1 MKEVTRRIIA
11 WTGLVFMT
19 AFSALMIT
27 SFFNADLLWGKIVYV
42 ALACLIVGLVLF
54 AMIYFDNKERRAKQQ
69 AEDEEKARRA
79 ENKRKREQNQAK
91 IAEQNVQNAQ
101 LTYDLNQTRYR
112 EGDITGMEM
121 SQFQTQLS
129 NKKIT
134 YTQALINY
142 RIELLNLKILS
153 LYDFDKNIP
162 LVPMKDIIDKK

>member
-79 ENKRKREQNQAK
+79 ENKRKREQNQTK
-91 IAEQNVQNAQ
+91 IAEQNAKEQSAEQPDGVIENAPQ
-101 LTYDLNQTRYR
+101 QESEPAEQKASD
-112 EGDITGMEM
+112 D
-121 SQFQTQLS
+121 
-129 NKKIT
+129 
-134 YTQALINY
+134 
-142 RIELLNLKILS
+142 
-153 LYDFDKNIP
+153 DKA
-162 LVPMKDIIDKK
+162 DK

>member
-27 SFFNADLLWGKIVYV
+27 SFINADLLWGKIVYV

-91 IAEQNVQNAQ
+91 IAEQNAKEQSAEQPDGVTENAPQ
-101 LTYDLNQTRYR
+101 Q
-112 EGDITGMEM
+112 E
-121 SQFQTQLS
+121 S
-129 NKKIT
+129 
-134 YTQALINY
+134 
-142 RIELLNLKILS
+142 ELAEQKAS
-153 LYDFDKNIP
+153 DDDKA
-162 LVPMKDIIDKK
+162 DK

>member
-19 AFSALMIT
+19 SFIALMIT

-91 IAEQNVQNAQ
+91 IAEQNAKEQSAEQPDGVTENAPQ
-101 LTYDLNQTRYR
+101 Q
-112 EGDITGMEM
+112 E
-121 SQFQTQLS
+121 S
-129 NKKIT
+129 
-134 YTQALINY
+134 
-142 RIELLNLKILS
+142 ELAEQKAS
-153 LYDFDKNIP
+153 DDDKA
-162 LVPMKDIIDKK
+162 DK

>member
-91 IAEQNVQNAQ
+91 IAEQNAKEQSAEQPDGVPENAPQ
-101 LTYDLNQTRYR
+101 QESEPAEQKASD
-112 EGDITGMEM
+112 D
-121 SQFQTQLS
+121 
-129 NKKIT
+129 
-134 YTQALINY
+134 
-142 RIELLNLKILS
+142 
-153 LYDFDKNIP
+153 DKA
-162 LVPMKDIIDKK
+162 DK

>member
-79 ENKRKREQNQAK
+79 ENKRKREQNQTK
-91 IAEQNVQNAQ
+91 IAEQNAKEQSAEQADGATENAPQ
-101 LTYDLNQTRYR
+101 HESEPAEQKASD
-112 EGDITGMEM
+112 D
-121 SQFQTQLS
+121 
-129 NKKIT
+129 
-134 YTQALINY
+134 
-142 RIELLNLKILS
+142 
-153 LYDFDKNIP
+153 DKA
-162 LVPMKDIIDKK
+162 DK

>member
-42 ALACLIVGLVLF
+42 ALACLIVGLLLF

-91 IAEQNVQNAQ
+91 IAEQNAKEQSAEQPDGVTENAPQ
-101 LTYDLNQTRYR
+101 QESEPAEQKASD
-112 EGDITGMEM
+112 D
-121 SQFQTQLS
+121 
-129 NKKIT
+129 
-134 YTQALINY
+134 
-142 RIELLNLKILS
+142 
-153 LYDFDKNIP
+153 DKA
-162 LVPMKDIIDKK
+162 DK

>member
-91 IAEQNVQNAQ
+91 IAEQNAKEQSAEQPDGATENALRQ
-101 LTYDLNQTRYR
+101 ESEPAEQKVSD
-112 EGDITGMEM
+112 D
-121 SQFQTQLS
+121 
-129 NKKIT
+129 
-134 YTQALINY
+134 
-142 RIELLNLKILS
+142 
-153 LYDFDKNIP
+153 DKA
-162 LVPMKDIIDKK
+162 DK

>member
-19 AFSALMIT
+19 AFSVLMIT

-91 IAEQNVQNAQ
+91 IAEQNAKEQSAEQPDGATENAPQ
-101 LTYDLNQTRYR
+101 QENEPAEQKASD
-112 EGDITGMEM
+112 D
-121 SQFQTQLS
+121 
-129 NKKIT
+129 
-134 YTQALINY
+134 
-142 RIELLNLKILS
+142 
-153 LYDFDKNIP
+153 DKA
-162 LVPMKDIIDKK
+162 DK

>member
-19 AFSALMIT
+19 AFSSLMIT

-91 IAEQNVQNAQ
+91 IAEQNAKEQSAEQPDGVTENAPQ
-101 LTYDLNQTRYR
+101 QESEPAEQKVSD
-112 EGDITGMEM
+112 D
-121 SQFQTQLS
+121 
-129 NKKIT
+129 
-134 YTQALINY
+134 
-142 RIELLNLKILS
+142 
-153 LYDFDKNIP
+153 DKA
-162 LVPMKDIIDKK
+162 DK

>member
-54 AMIYFDNKERRAKQQ
+54 AMVYFDNKERRAKQQ

-91 IAEQNVQNAQ
+91 IAEQNAKEQSAEQPDGLTENAPQ
-101 LTYDLNQTRYR
+101 QESGPAEQKASD
-112 EGDITGMEM
+112 D
-121 SQFQTQLS
+121 
-129 NKKIT
+129 
-134 YTQALINY
+134 
-142 RIELLNLKILS
+142 
-153 LYDFDKNIP
+153 DKA
-162 LVPMKDIIDKK
+162 DK

>member
-19 AFSALMIT
+19 AFIALMIT

-91 IAEQNVQNAQ
+91 IAEQNAKEQSAEQPDGLTENAPQ
-101 LTYDLNQTRYR
+101 QESEPAEQKASD
-112 EGDITGMEM
+112 D
-121 SQFQTQLS
+121 
-129 NKKIT
+129 
-134 YTQALINY
+134 
-142 RIELLNLKILS
+142 
-153 LYDFDKNIP
+153 DKA
-162 LVPMKDIIDKK
+162 DK

>member
-19 AFSALMIT
+19 AFIALMIT

-91 IAEQNVQNAQ
+91 IAEQTAKEQSAEQPDGLTENAPQ
-101 LTYDLNQTRYR
+101 QESEPAEQKASD
-112 EGDITGMEM
+112 D
-121 SQFQTQLS
+121 
-129 NKKIT
+129 
-134 YTQALINY
+134 
-142 RIELLNLKILS
+142 
-153 LYDFDKNIP
+153 DKA
-162 LVPMKDIIDKK
+162 DK

>member
-19 AFSALMIT
+19 AFIALMIT

-91 IAEQNVQNAQ
+91 IAEQNAKEQSAEQPDGATENAPQ
-101 LTYDLNQTRYR
+101 QESEPAEQKASDDDN
-112 EGDITGMEM
+112 
-121 SQFQTQLS
+121 
-129 NKKIT
+129 
-134 YTQALINY
+134 A
-142 RIELLNLKILS
+142 
-153 LYDFDKNIP
+153 DK
-162 LVPMKDIIDKK
+162 

>member
-11 WTGLVFMT
+11 CTGLVFMT

-54 AMIYFDNKERRAKQQ
+54 AMIYFDNRERRAKHQ

-91 IAEQNVQNAQ
+91 IAEQNAKEQSAEQPDGATENAPQ
-101 LTYDLNQTRYR
+101 QESEPAEQKVSD
-112 EGDITGMEM
+112 D
-121 SQFQTQLS
+121 
-129 NKKIT
+129 
-134 YTQALINY
+134 
-142 RIELLNLKILS
+142 
-153 LYDFDKNIP
+153 DKA
-162 LVPMKDIIDKK
+162 DK

>member
-11 WTGLVFMT
+11 WTGLAFMT
-19 AFSALMIT
+19 AFIALMIT

-91 IAEQNVQNAQ
+91 IAEQNAKEQSAEQPDRLTENAPQ
-101 LTYDLNQTRYR
+101 QESEPAEQKASD
-112 EGDITGMEM
+112 D
-121 SQFQTQLS
+121 
-129 NKKIT
+129 
-134 YTQALINY
+134 
-142 RIELLNLKILS
+142 
-153 LYDFDKNIP
+153 DKA
-162 LVPMKDIIDKK
+162 DK

>member
-79 ENKRKREQNQAK
+79 ENKRKREQNQTK
-91 IAEQNVQNAQ
+91 IAEQNAKEQSAEQPDGATENAPQ
-101 LTYDLNQTRYR
+101 QESEPAEQKVSD
-112 EGDITGMEM
+112 D
-121 SQFQTQLS
+121 
-129 NKKIT
+129 
-134 YTQALINY
+134 
-142 RIELLNLKILS
+142 
-153 LYDFDKNIP
+153 DKA
-162 LVPMKDIIDKK
+162 DK

>member
-91 IAEQNVQNAQ
+91 IAEQNAKEQSAEQPDGATENAPQ
-101 LTYDLNQTRYR
+101 QESEPAEQKVSD
-112 EGDITGMEM
+112 D
-121 SQFQTQLS
+121 
-129 NKKIT
+129 
-134 YTQALINY
+134 
-142 RIELLNLKILS
+142 
-153 LYDFDKNIP
+153 DKA
-162 LVPMKDIIDKK
+162 DK

>member
-1 MKEVTRRIIA
+1 
-11 WTGLVFMT
+11 MT

-91 IAEQNVQNAQ
+91 IAEQNAKGQSAEQPDGVTENAPQ
-101 LTYDLNQTRYR
+101 QESEPAERKTSD
-112 EGDITGMEM
+112 D
-121 SQFQTQLS
+121 
-129 NKKIT
+129 
-134 YTQALINY
+134 
-142 RIELLNLKILS
+142 
-153 LYDFDKNIP
+153 DKA
-162 LVPMKDIIDKK
+162 DK

>member
-91 IAEQNVQNAQ
+91 IAEQNAKEQSAEQPDGVTENAPQ
-101 LTYDLNQTRYR
+101 Q
-112 EGDITGMEM
+112 E
-121 SQFQTQLS
+121 S
-129 NKKIT
+129 
-134 YTQALINY
+134 
-142 RIELLNLKILS
+142 ELAEQKAS
-153 LYDFDKNIP
+153 DDDKA
-162 LVPMKDIIDKK
+162 DK

>member
-54 AMIYFDNKERRAKQQ
+54 AMIYFDNKERRVKQQ

-91 IAEQNVQNAQ
+91 IAEQNAKEQSAEQPDGATENAPQ
-101 LTYDLNQTRYR
+101 QESEPAEQKASD
-112 EGDITGMEM
+112 D
-121 SQFQTQLS
+121 
-129 NKKIT
+129 
-134 YTQALINY
+134 
-142 RIELLNLKILS
+142 
-153 LYDFDKNIP
+153 DKA
-162 LVPMKDIIDKK
+162 DK

>member
-91 IAEQNVQNAQ
+91 IAEQNAKEQSAEQPDGATENAPQ
-101 LTYDLNQTRYR
+101 QESEPAEQKASD
-112 EGDITGMEM
+112 D
-121 SQFQTQLS
+121 
-129 NKKIT
+129 
-134 YTQALINY
+134 
-142 RIELLNLKILS
+142 
-153 LYDFDKNIP
+153 DKA
-162 LVPMKDIIDKK
+162 DK

>member
-1 MKEVTRRIIA
+1 MKEGTRRIIA

-91 IAEQNVQNAQ
+91 IAEQNVKEQSAEQPDGVTENAPQ
-101 LTYDLNQTRYR
+101 QESEPAEQKASD
-112 EGDITGMEM
+112 D
-121 SQFQTQLS
+121 
-129 NKKIT
+129 
-134 YTQALINY
+134 
-142 RIELLNLKILS
+142 
-153 LYDFDKNIP
+153 DKA
-162 LVPMKDIIDKK
+162 DK

>member
-11 WTGLVFMT
+11 WTGLVFMI
-19 AFSALMIT
+19 AFIALMIT

-91 IAEQNVQNAQ
+91 IAEQNAKEQSAEQPDGLTENAPQ
-101 LTYDLNQTRYR
+101 QESEPAEQKASD
-112 EGDITGMEM
+112 D
-121 SQFQTQLS
+121 
-129 NKKIT
+129 
-134 YTQALINY
+134 
-142 RIELLNLKILS
+142 
-153 LYDFDKNIP
+153 DKA
-162 LVPMKDIIDKK
+162 DK

>member
-91 IAEQNVQNAQ
+91 IAEQNAKEQSAEQPDGATENAPQ
-101 LTYDLNQTRYR
+101 R
-112 EGDITGMEM
+112 ENEPAEQKASD
-121 SQFQTQLS
+121 
-129 NKKIT
+129 
-134 YTQALINY
+134 
-142 RIELLNLKILS
+142 
-153 LYDFDKNIP
+153 DDKA
-162 LVPMKDIIDKK
+162 DK

>member
-91 IAEQNVQNAQ
+91 IAEQNAKEQSAEQPDGVTENAPQ
-101 LTYDLNQTRYR
+101 QESEPAEQKASD
-112 EGDITGMEM
+112 D
-121 SQFQTQLS
+121 
-129 NKKIT
+129 NK
-134 YTQALINY
+134 A
-142 RIELLNLKILS
+142 
-153 LYDFDKNIP
+153 DK
-162 LVPMKDIIDKK
+162 

>member
-91 IAEQNVQNAQ
+91 IAEQNAKEQSAEQPDGVTENAPQ
-101 LTYDLNQTRYR
+101 QESEPAEQKVSD
-112 EGDITGMEM
+112 D
-121 SQFQTQLS
+121 
-129 NKKIT
+129 
-134 YTQALINY
+134 
-142 RIELLNLKILS
+142 
-153 LYDFDKNIP
+153 DKA
-162 LVPMKDIIDKK
+162 DK

>member
-19 AFSALMIT
+19 AFIALMIT

-91 IAEQNVQNAQ
+91 IAEQNAKEQSAEQPDGVTENAPQ
-101 LTYDLNQTRYR
+101 QESGPAAQKASD
-112 EGDITGMEM
+112 D
-121 SQFQTQLS
+121 
-129 NKKIT
+129 
-134 YTQALINY
+134 
-142 RIELLNLKILS
+142 
-153 LYDFDKNIP
+153 DKAG
-162 LVPMKDIIDKK
+162 K

>member
-91 IAEQNVQNAQ
+91 IAEQNAKEQSSESPDGATENATQ
-101 LTYDLNQTRYR
+101 PDREPAEQKASDDNQT
-112 EGDITGMEM
+112 
-121 SQFQTQLS
+121 
-129 NKKIT
+129 
-134 YTQALINY
+134 
-142 RIELLNLKILS
+142 
-153 LYDFDKNIP
+153 DK
-162 LVPMKDIIDKK
+162 

>member
-19 AFSALMIT
+19 AFIALMIT

-91 IAEQNVQNAQ
+91 IAEQNVKEQSAEQPNGVTENAPQ
-101 LTYDLNQTRYR
+101 QESEPAEQKASD
-112 EGDITGMEM
+112 D
-121 SQFQTQLS
+121 
-129 NKKIT
+129 NK
-134 YTQALINY
+134 A
-142 RIELLNLKILS
+142 
-153 LYDFDKNIP
+153 DK
-162 LVPMKDIIDKK
+162 

>member
-91 IAEQNVQNAQ
+91 IAEQNAKEQSAEQPDGVTESAPQQESEPAEQ
-101 LTYDLNQTRYR
+101 KASD
-112 EGDITGMEM
+112 D
-121 SQFQTQLS
+121 
-129 NKKIT
+129 
-134 YTQALINY
+134 
-142 RIELLNLKILS
+142 
-153 LYDFDKNIP
+153 DKA
-162 LVPMKDIIDKK
+162 DK

>member
-19 AFSALMIT
+19 AFIALMIT

-79 ENKRKREQNQAK
+79 ENKCKREQNQAK
-91 IAEQNVQNAQ
+91 IAEQNAKEQSAEQPDGVTENAPQ
-101 LTYDLNQTRYR
+101 QESEPAEQKASD
-112 EGDITGMEM
+112 D
-121 SQFQTQLS
+121 
-129 NKKIT
+129 
-134 YTQALINY
+134 
-142 RIELLNLKILS
+142 
-153 LYDFDKNIP
+153 DKA
-162 LVPMKDIIDKK
+162 DK

>member
-27 SFFNADLLWGKIVYV
+27 SFFNADLLCGKIVYV

-69 AEDEEKARRA
+69 ADDEEKARRA

-91 IAEQNVQNAQ
+91 IAEQNAKEQSAEQPDGATENAPQ
-101 LTYDLNQTRYR
+101 QESEPAEQKASD
-112 EGDITGMEM
+112 D
-121 SQFQTQLS
+121 
-129 NKKIT
+129 
-134 YTQALINY
+134 
-142 RIELLNLKILS
+142 
-153 LYDFDKNIP
+153 DKA
-162 LVPMKDIIDKK
+162 DK